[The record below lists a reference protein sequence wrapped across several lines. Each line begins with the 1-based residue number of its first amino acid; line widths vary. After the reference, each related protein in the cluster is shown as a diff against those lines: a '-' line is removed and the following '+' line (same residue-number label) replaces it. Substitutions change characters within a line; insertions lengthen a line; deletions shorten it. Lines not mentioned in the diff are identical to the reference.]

1 MCPDEE
7 EENLKSPEVAQTY
20 CDTCM
25 LNLEIPTAGH
35 PGDEDLINMDGDISQ
50 EEIDGVKLLWTRHGE
65 FLRRLADGDDPLRL
79 NPRFVHAFP
88 PTIHGIRDMYAWLHK
103 LNGVLGRM
111 SRVIFDLWAN
121 EDAANPTDDDISLFL
136 RIRLVVRRTYIRIN
150 EEVVIE
156 DQELMEQALLCR
168 IQALFSPVPLESLQ
182 IDQLDCD
189 ICYNRLGEDIINEDG
204 LTPAENPIR
213 LPCGHVFGQ
222 VCIKQFLQAVGNPKC
237 PLCRHSLDLS
247 QPPAALPWWQAGLS
261 QSEESLPLWLRMLMG
276 ESYEKPY
283 EDEVDDDDDDDD
295 DSYYLYEDN
304 QTVS

>member
-1 MCPDEE
+1 
-7 EENLKSPEVAQTY
+7 
-20 CDTCM
+20 M
-25 LNLEIPTAGH
+25 LNLESPPAGQL
-35 PGDEDLINMDGDISQ
+35 GEEDLMNMDGDISQ
-50 EEIDGVKLLWTRHGE
+50 EDIDGVRLLWTRHGE
-65 FLRRLADGDDPLRL
+65 FIRRLADRDDPSRL
-79 NPRFVHAFP
+79 DPRCVHAFSP
-88 PTIHGIRDMYAWLHK
+88 WIHGLRDMYAWLHK
-103 LNGVLGRM
+103 LNGILGRM

-121 EDAANPTDDDISLFL
+121 EDAANPTHDDIMLFL

-150 EEVVIE
+150 EEWVIE

-204 LTPAENPIR
+204 TTPAENPIR

-222 VCIKQFLQAVGNPKC
+222 FCIEQFLQAVGHPKC

-247 QPPAALPWWQAGLS
+247 QLLATIPWWQVGLS
-261 QSEESLPLWLRMLMG
+261 QSEDSEESLAWWLRMLMG
-276 ESYEKPY
+276 EPY
-283 EDEVDDDDDDDD
+283 EYEELDEDDDDN
-295 DSYYLYEDN
+295 DSYYPYEDN